1 VAYSCANGA
10 LDLGRRA
17 GRFWWAHWPD
27 PASLAA
33 ASPEQPRKPPPWLL
47 WVCRPG
53 YNNGQPADFFAH
65 EEKGMAVLRVALVG
79 CLLLAVASVALAG
92 KGKIDKDKLVGTWT
106 FAKATPKEE
115 APPEG
120 AEVKVT
126 FTKDGKMTMT
136 MTHEGKTRKQEG
148 SYTVKGDQL
157 ATVLKGPG
165 GKDRKETL
173 TIKELTD
180 KKLVIDATRGG
191 KTATT
196 EWKK

>member
-1 VAYSCANGA
+1 
-10 LDLGRRA
+10 
-17 GRFWWAHWPD
+17 
-27 PASLAA
+27 
-33 ASPEQPRKPPPWLL
+33 
-47 WVCRPG
+47 
-53 YNNGQPADFFAH
+53 
-65 EEKGMAVLRVALVG
+65 MAVLRVALAG
-79 CLLLAVASVALAG
+79 CLLLAASSVALAG
-92 KGKIDKDKLVGTWT
+92 KGKIDVVLVDLVMKDKLVGTWT
-106 FAKATPKEE
+106 FVKATPKEE

-126 FTKDGKMTMT
+126 FTKDGKMTM
-136 MTHEGKTRKQEG
+136 MMKVKDKTDKQEG

-157 ATVLKGPG
+157 ATVMKGPG
-165 GKDRKETL
+165 GTERKETL